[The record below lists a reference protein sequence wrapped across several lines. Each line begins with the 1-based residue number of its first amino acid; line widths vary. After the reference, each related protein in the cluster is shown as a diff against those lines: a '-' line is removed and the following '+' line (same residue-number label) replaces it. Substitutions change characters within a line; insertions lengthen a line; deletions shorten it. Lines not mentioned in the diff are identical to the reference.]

1 MQSGT
6 SLRLLVIGLVM
17 LPLWACSGDDDGGA
31 DEGAAS
37 SVTSLAQS
45 NQPAGN
51 PFAFLPALVEGVRP
65 SVVAIVTDSGEGS
78 GVIWDGQGR
87 IVTNHHVIEGASSAQ
102 VVLASGERLPAEF
115 VASDPFTDLAVL
127 RVSRNN
133 LPGARFAEELPRV
146 GELALALGNPLG
158 FEGSASAG
166 IISGLHRSIPSGG
179 TTPALVDLIQTDAAI
194 SPGNSGGALVNSEG
208 EVVGINV
215 AYIPPQA
222 SAVSIGFA
230 IPAPTV
236 ISVVDQLIKTGSVE
250 HAFLGI
256 EPRPMTPQIAS
267 LIGAPT
273 DKGVLVFDVTPGA
286 AAARGGVQ
294 PGDVIVEFDGAAVE
308 TVEDLYAQ
316 LRTKRPGEQATL
328 TVARQGAETELT
340 VTLDDR
346 PR

>member
-6 SLRLLVIGLVM
+6 SLRLLFIGLVM
-17 LPLWACSGDDDGGA
+17 LPLWACSGDDDSP
-31 DEGAAS
+31 DDGAAS
-37 SVTSLAQS
+37 NVTSLPQS
-45 NQPAGN
+45 SQPTGS
-51 PFAFLPALVEGVRP
+51 PFAFLPTLVESVRP
-65 SVVAIVTDSGEGS
+65 SVVAIVTDGGEGS
-78 GVIWDGQGR
+78 GVIWDDQGR

-102 VVLASGERLPAEF
+102 VVLASGERIPAEF

-127 RVSRNN
+127 RISRND
-133 LPGARFAEELPRV
+133 LPEAVFSEELPRV

-250 HAFLGI
+250 HAYLGI

-267 LIGAPT
+267 LIGSPT
-273 DKGVLVFDVTPGA
+273 DDGVLVFAVTPGA

-294 PGDVIVEFDGAAVE
+294 PGDVIVEFDGMAVE

-316 LRTKRPGEQATL
+316 LRMKRPGEQATL
-328 TVARQGAETELT
+328 TVARQGAETDLT